1 MTTQQIVLDIQRF
14 NGAKLSPTHGGEFY
28 FKFGWKKCRLRLS
41 IVPRFRIGKKVG
53 CVMSDVDKEKK
64 SSDSPEQKEE
74 PGLMESYGSF
84 PVWSLKLIDA
94 ITPEFLI
101 SKEPVEKKKL
111 PQ

>member
-1 MTTQQIVLDIQRF
+1 
-14 NGAKLSPTHGGEFY
+14 
-28 FKFGWKKCRLRLS
+28 
-41 IVPRFRIGKKVG
+41 
-53 CVMSDVDKEKK
+53 MSDVNKEKN
-64 SSDSPEQKEE
+64 SSDISEQKEE

>member
-1 MTTQQIVLDIQRF
+1 M
-14 NGAKLSPTHGGEFY
+14 G
-28 FKFGWKKCRLRLS
+28 
-41 IVPRFRIGKKVG
+41 
-53 CVMSDVDKEKK
+53 DVNKEQN
-64 SSDSPEQKEE
+64 SSDISEQKEE

>member
-1 MTTQQIVLDIQRF
+1 
-14 NGAKLSPTHGGEFY
+14 
-28 FKFGWKKCRLRLS
+28 
-41 IVPRFRIGKKVG
+41 
-53 CVMSDVDKEKK
+53 MSAVDKEKN
-64 SSDSPEQKEE
+64 SFDISEQKEE

>member
-1 MTTQQIVLDIQRF
+1 
-14 NGAKLSPTHGGEFY
+14 
-28 FKFGWKKCRLRLS
+28 
-41 IVPRFRIGKKVG
+41 
-53 CVMSDVDKEKK
+53 MSDADKEKN
-64 SSDSPEQKEE
+64 SVDISEQKKE

-101 SKEPVEKKKL
+101 SKEPVETKKL

>member
-1 MTTQQIVLDIQRF
+1 M
-14 NGAKLSPTHGGEFY
+14 G
-28 FKFGWKKCRLRLS
+28 
-41 IVPRFRIGKKVG
+41 
-53 CVMSDVDKEKK
+53 DVDKEQN
-64 SSDSPEQKEE
+64 SSDISTQKEE

-101 SKEPVEKKKL
+101 SKKPVEKKKL

>member
-1 MTTQQIVLDIQRF
+1 MSFILNLVGKSVDFDFQSFPD
-14 NGAKLSPTHGGEFY
+14 SE
-28 FKFGWKKCRLRLS
+28 S
-41 IVPRFRIGKKVG
+41 EKKVG

>member
-1 MTTQQIVLDIQRF
+1 M
-14 NGAKLSPTHGGEFY
+14 G
-28 FKFGWKKCRLRLS
+28 
-41 IVPRFRIGKKVG
+41 
-53 CVMSDVDKEKK
+53 DVEKEKN
-64 SSDSPEQKEE
+64 SSDISEQKEE

-101 SKEPVEKKKL
+101 SKKPVEKKKL

>member
-1 MTTQQIVLDIQRF
+1 
-14 NGAKLSPTHGGEFY
+14 
-28 FKFGWKKCRLRLS
+28 
-41 IVPRFRIGKKVG
+41 
-53 CVMSDVDKEKK
+53 MSDVNKEKY
-64 SSDSPEQKEE
+64 SSDISEQKEE

-101 SKEPVEKKKL
+101 SKEPVQKKKL

>member
-1 MTTQQIVLDIQRF
+1 
-14 NGAKLSPTHGGEFY
+14 
-28 FKFGWKKCRLRLS
+28 
-41 IVPRFRIGKKVG
+41 
-53 CVMSDVDKEKK
+53 MSDVDKEKNF
-64 SSDSPEQKEE
+64 SDISEQKEE

>member
-1 MTTQQIVLDIQRF
+1 
-14 NGAKLSPTHGGEFY
+14 
-28 FKFGWKKCRLRLS
+28 
-41 IVPRFRIGKKVG
+41 
-53 CVMSDVDKEKK
+53 MSDADKEKN
-64 SSDSPEQKEE
+64 SSDISEQKEE

-94 ITPEFLI
+94 LTPEFLI

>member
-1 MTTQQIVLDIQRF
+1 
-14 NGAKLSPTHGGEFY
+14 
-28 FKFGWKKCRLRLS
+28 
-41 IVPRFRIGKKVG
+41 
-53 CVMSDVDKEKK
+53 MSDVEKEKK
-64 SSDSPEQKEE
+64 ASDNQEHKEE

-94 ITPEFLI
+94 ITPGFLI

>member
-1 MTTQQIVLDIQRF
+1 MGDI
-14 NGAKLSPTHGGEFY
+14 
-28 FKFGWKKCRLRLS
+28 
-41 IVPRFRIGKKVG
+41 
-53 CVMSDVDKEKK
+53 DKEKN
-64 SSDSPEQKEE
+64 SSDISEQKEE

>member
-1 MTTQQIVLDIQRF
+1 
-14 NGAKLSPTHGGEFY
+14 
-28 FKFGWKKCRLRLS
+28 
-41 IVPRFRIGKKVG
+41 
-53 CVMSDVDKEKK
+53 MSETNKEKK
-64 SSDSPEQKEE
+64 SFNSSKQKEE

>member
-1 MTTQQIVLDIQRF
+1 MRDT
-14 NGAKLSPTHGGEFY
+14 
-28 FKFGWKKCRLRLS
+28 
-41 IVPRFRIGKKVG
+41 
-53 CVMSDVDKEKK
+53 KEERK
-64 SSDSPEQKEE
+64 SFDSLEQKEE

>member
-1 MTTQQIVLDIQRF
+1 
-14 NGAKLSPTHGGEFY
+14 
-28 FKFGWKKCRLRLS
+28 
-41 IVPRFRIGKKVG
+41 
-53 CVMSDVDKEKK
+53 MSDINKEKN
-64 SSDSPEQKEE
+64 SSDISEQKEE

>member
-1 MTTQQIVLDIQRF
+1 M
-14 NGAKLSPTHGGEFY
+14 G
-28 FKFGWKKCRLRLS
+28 
-41 IVPRFRIGKKVG
+41 
-53 CVMSDVDKEKK
+53 DVDKEKN
-64 SSDSPEQKEE
+64 SSDISEQKEE

-101 SKEPVEKKKL
+101 SKKPVEKKKL